1 MGSLPAVVAACKANS
16 WCVVS
21 PPAGQHG
28 WRIASAT
35 HHVPL
40 GRAQFSHH
48 FNTVLAL
55 AEFDLVEL
63 TIVDY
68 VKAFDARKGP
78 HYLQLGFWRGEQAGE
93 NEIGGR
99 KDLPSRC

>member
-1 MGSLPAVVAACKANS
+1 M
-16 WCVVS
+16 
-21 PPAGQHG
+21 
-28 WRIASAT
+28 
-35 HHVPL
+35 
-40 GRAQFSHH
+40 
-48 FNTVLAL
+48 
-55 AEFDLVEL
+55 EL